1 MKNIKLNPKRNTK
14 SNYALYKSET
24 CGENLNLRRKSL
36 AILDT
41 KIKTSFSHLNTLLD
55 KINNTKELVL
65 NNKFDIRDVK
75 SLKNLDNNALIL
87 SHNFRKEAK
96 NATKLAYGYNL
107 SSFDLDNFIKELR
120 KKKKKIGEKKNLKEN
135 KNNGEKELII
145 DNFENYKN
153 EFNLAHLGKNKH
165 EKIKNNSFLKNQK
178 RMRDLYNLKLE
189 LNLIDQ
195 KKKIG
200 EKRTFDEVKRA
211 PNCLIDRDK
220 RKNPQYQRVKSK
232 YFEMYQ
238 LSKSFEIEDELIE
251 KNILNEEYDTED
263 DKENNKGDIFLTNDT
278 KSKIPHITKKTILKE
293 VNQIKNSNFGRNKL
307 FHKKKKSFSVK
318 NIKSKNFNNSA
329 IVNSS
334 QNNAKNNSKQSIRL
348 KLKSGININK
358 KNEIIT
364 NTNNS
369 INSNNLYSKIY
380 KNNFINNRNR
390 NSRSKQLISNLT
402 SKPTLYS
409 SKSSSRPLS
418 SFSSFNNTTYHFNK
432 TKNMNMNKTMTNLN
446 NNLSASKNKFKTYV
460 SEINKILRYSDY
472 TTEKFKKST
481 HELNKK
487 KLFIKSTNK
496 MFERKK
502 IVNIDKIIKN
512 LNLDKNPHS
521 FINDKKLIYNNSLK
535 VKLMLNLKNR
545 EILNTVILTL
555 FDEQRR
561 VNKFFI
567 DQSLYEKLLKKFERN
582 KVFNLLSNKI
592 INFEKKHDKEQIL
605 DMFDKGEENIEE
617 FMKKK
622 EIKEKF
628 DEDEYKFVLIKNKNM
643 KLMDNEKNKKMN
655 LDGNLYKKHLV
666 AKYKKID

>member
-1 MKNIKLNPKRNTK
+1 MKKIKLNPKRNPK
-14 SNYALYKSET
+14 SNYSLYKSET

-55 KINNTKELVL
+55 KINNTKDLVI

-107 SSFDLDNFIKELR
+107 SAFDLDTFIKELR
-120 KKKKKIGEKKNLKEN
+120 KKKKKIEGKKNLKEN
-135 KNNGEKELII
+135 KKDGEKELII

-153 EFNLAHLGKNKH
+153 EFNLAHFGKNKH

-178 RMRDLYNLKLE
+178 KMRDLYNLKLE

-200 EKRTFDEVKRA
+200 EKRIFDEVKRA

-251 KNILNEEYDTED
+251 KNILNEEYDTEEE
-263 DKENNKGDIFLTNDT
+263 KENNNDIFLTNDT

-293 VNQIKNSNFGRNKL
+293 VNQIKNSNFSNKKL
-307 FHKKKKSFSVK
+307 LHKKKKSFSAK
-318 NIKSKNFNNSA
+318 NIKCRNFNNSA
-329 IVNSS
+329 MVNSS
-334 QNNAKNNSKQSIRL
+334 QNNKNNNSKQSIRL

-358 KNEIIT
+358 KNDIIT
-364 NTNNS
+364 NTNND
-369 INSNNLYSKIY
+369 INSHNNLYSKIY

-432 TKNMNMNKTMTNLN
+432 TKVMNKTMTNLN

-481 HELNKK
+481 NELNKK

-496 MFERKK
+496 IFERKK

-617 FMKKK
+617 FMKNK
-622 EIKEKF
+622 EIKKKF

-655 LDGNLYKKHLV
+655 LNGNLYKKHLV

>member
-1 MKNIKLNPKRNTK
+1 MKNIKLNPKRNPK
-14 SNYALYKSET
+14 SNYSLYKSET

-55 KINNTKELVL
+55 KINNTKDLVI

-96 NATKLAYGYNL
+96 NATKLALGYNL
-107 SSFDLDNFIKELR
+107 SAFDLDTFIKELR
-120 KKKKKIGEKKNLKEN
+120 KKKKKIEGKKNLKEN
-135 KNNGEKELII
+135 KKDGEKELII

-153 EFNLAHLGKNKH
+153 EFNLAHFGKNKH

-263 DKENNKGDIFLTNDT
+263 EKENNNDIFLTNDT

-293 VNQIKNSNFGRNKL
+293 VNQIKNSNFSNKKL
-307 FHKKKKSFSVK
+307 LHKKKKSFSAK
-318 NIKSKNFNNSA
+318 NIKCRNFNNSA
-329 IVNSS
+329 IIVNSS
-334 QNNAKNNSKQSIRL
+334 KNNKNNNSKQSIRL

-358 KNEIIT
+358 KNDIIT
-364 NTNNS
+364 NTNND
-369 INSNNLYSKIY
+369 INSHNNLYSKIY

-432 TKNMNMNKTMTNLN
+432 TKVMNKTMTNLN

-481 HELNKK
+481 NELNKK

-496 MFERKK
+496 IFERKK

-617 FMKKK
+617 FMKNK
-622 EIKEKF
+622 EIKKKF

-655 LDGNLYKKHLV
+655 LNGNLYKKHLV

>member
-1 MKNIKLNPKRNTK
+1 MKNIKLNPKRNPK
-14 SNYALYKSET
+14 SNYSLYKSET

-55 KINNTKELVL
+55 KINNTKDLVI

-96 NATKLAYGYNL
+96 NATKLALGYNL
-107 SSFDLDNFIKELR
+107 SAFDLDTFIKELR
-120 KKKKKIGEKKNLKEN
+120 KKKKKIEGKKNLKEN
-135 KNNGEKELII
+135 KKDGEKELII

-153 EFNLAHLGKNKH
+153 EFNLAHFGKNKH

-251 KNILNEEYDTED
+251 KNILNEEYDTEEE
-263 DKENNKGDIFLTNDT
+263 KENNNDIFLTNDT

-293 VNQIKNSNFGRNKL
+293 VNQIKNSNFSNKKL
-307 FHKKKKSFSVK
+307 LHKKKKSFSAK
-318 NIKSKNFNNSA
+318 NIKCRNFNNSA
-329 IVNSS
+329 MVNSS
-334 QNNAKNNSKQSIRL
+334 QNNKNNNSKQSIRL

-358 KNEIIT
+358 KNDIIT
-364 NTNNS
+364 NTNND
-369 INSNNLYSKIY
+369 INSHNNLYSKIY

-432 TKNMNMNKTMTNLN
+432 TKVMNKTMTNLN

-481 HELNKK
+481 NELNKK

-496 MFERKK
+496 IFERKK

-617 FMKKK
+617 FMKNK
-622 EIKEKF
+622 EIKKKF

-655 LDGNLYKKHLV
+655 LNGNLYKKHLV

>member
-1 MKNIKLNPKRNTK
+1 M
-14 SNYALYKSET
+14 
-24 CGENLNLRRKSL
+24 
-36 AILDT
+36 
-41 KIKTSFSHLNTLLD
+41 NTLLD
-55 KINNTKELVL
+55 KINNTKDLVI

-96 NATKLAYGYNL
+96 NATKLALGYNL
-107 SSFDLDNFIKELR
+107 SAFDLDTFIKELR
-120 KKKKKIGEKKNLKEN
+120 KKKKKIEGKKNLKEN
-135 KNNGEKELII
+135 KKDEEKELII

-153 EFNLAHLGKNKH
+153 EFNLAHFGKNKH

-263 DKENNKGDIFLTNDT
+263 EKENNNDIFLTNDT

-293 VNQIKNSNFGRNKL
+293 VNQIKNSNFSNKKL
-307 FHKKKKSFSVK
+307 FHKKKKSFSAK
-318 NIKSKNFNNSA
+318 NIKCRNFNNYA
-329 IVNSS
+329 IIVNSS
-334 QNNAKNNSKQSIRL
+334 KNNANNNSKQSIRL

-358 KNEIIT
+358 KNDIIT
-364 NTNNS
+364 NTNND
-369 INSNNLYSKIY
+369 INSHNNLYSKIY

-432 TKNMNMNKTMTNLN
+432 TKVMNKTMTNLN

-481 HELNKK
+481 NELNKK

-496 MFERKK
+496 IFERKK

-617 FMKKK
+617 FMKNK
-622 EIKEKF
+622 EIKKKF

-655 LDGNLYKKHLV
+655 LNGNLYKKHLV

>member
-1 MKNIKLNPKRNTK
+1 MKNIKLNPKRNPK
-14 SNYALYKSET
+14 SNYSLYKSET

-55 KINNTKELVL
+55 KINNTKDLVI

-107 SSFDLDNFIKELR
+107 SAFDLDTFIKELR
-120 KKKKKIGEKKNLKEN
+120 KKKKKIEGKKNLKEN
-135 KNNGEKELII
+135 KKDEEKELII

-153 EFNLAHLGKNKH
+153 EFNLAHFGKNKH

-263 DKENNKGDIFLTNDT
+263 EKENNNDIFLTNDT

-307 FHKKKKSFSVK
+307 IHKKKKSFSAK
-318 NIKSKNFNNSA
+318 NIKCRNFNNSA
-329 IVNSS
+329 MVNSS
-334 QNNAKNNSKQSIRL
+334 QNNKNNNSKQSIRL

-358 KNEIIT
+358 KNDIIT
-364 NTNNS
+364 NTNND
-369 INSNNLYSKIY
+369 INSHNNLYSKIY

-432 TKNMNMNKTMTNLN
+432 TKVMNKTMTNLN

-481 HELNKK
+481 NELNKK

-496 MFERKK
+496 IFERKK

-617 FMKKK
+617 FMKNK
-622 EIKEKF
+622 EIKKKF

-655 LDGNLYKKHLV
+655 LNGNLYKKHLV

>member
-1 MKNIKLNPKRNTK
+1 MKNIKLNPKRNPK
-14 SNYALYKSET
+14 SNYSLYKSET

-55 KINNTKELVL
+55 KINNTKDLVI

-96 NATKLAYGYNL
+96 NATKLALGYNL
-107 SSFDLDNFIKELR
+107 SAFDLDTFIKELR
-120 KKKKKIGEKKNLKEN
+120 KKKKKIEGKKNLKEN
-135 KNNGEKELII
+135 KKDGEKELII

-153 EFNLAHLGKNKH
+153 EFNLAHFGKNKH

-263 DKENNKGDIFLTNDT
+263 EKENNNDIFLTNDT

-307 FHKKKKSFSVK
+307 IHKKKKSFSAK
-318 NIKSKNFNNSA
+318 NIKCRNFNNSA
-329 IVNSS
+329 MVNSS
-334 QNNAKNNSKQSIRL
+334 QNNKNNNSKQSIRL

-358 KNEIIT
+358 KNDIIT
-364 NTNNS
+364 NTNND
-369 INSNNLYSKIY
+369 INSHNNLYSKIY

-432 TKNMNMNKTMTNLN
+432 TKVMNKTMTNLN

-481 HELNKK
+481 NELNKK

-496 MFERKK
+496 IFERKK

-617 FMKKK
+617 FMKNK
-622 EIKEKF
+622 EIKKKF

-655 LDGNLYKKHLV
+655 LNGNLYKKHLV

>member
-1 MKNIKLNPKRNTK
+1 MKNIKLNPKRKPK
-14 SNYALYKSET
+14 SNYSLYKSET

-55 KINNTKELVL
+55 KINNTKDLVI

-96 NATKLAYGYNL
+96 NATKLALGYNL
-107 SSFDLDNFIKELR
+107 SAFDLDTFIKELR
-120 KKKKKIGEKKNLKEN
+120 KKKKKIEGKKNLKEN
-135 KNNGEKELII
+135 KKDGEKELII

-153 EFNLAHLGKNKH
+153 EFNLAHFGKNKH

-263 DKENNKGDIFLTNDT
+263 EKENNNDIFLTNDT

-293 VNQIKNSNFGRNKL
+293 VNQIKNSNFSNKKL
-307 FHKKKKSFSVK
+307 LHKKKKSFSAK
-318 NIKSKNFNNSA
+318 NIKCRNFNNSA
-329 IVNSS
+329 MVNSS
-334 QNNAKNNSKQSIRL
+334 QNNKNNNSKQSIRL

-358 KNEIIT
+358 KNDIIT
-364 NTNNS
+364 NTNND
-369 INSNNLYSKIY
+369 INSHNNLYSKIY

-432 TKNMNMNKTMTNLN
+432 TKVMNKTMTNLN

-481 HELNKK
+481 NELNKK

-496 MFERKK
+496 IFERKK

-617 FMKKK
+617 FMKNK
-622 EIKEKF
+622 EIKKKF

-655 LDGNLYKKHLV
+655 LNGNLYKKHLV

>member
-1 MKNIKLNPKRNTK
+1 MKNIKLNPKRKPK
-14 SNYALYKSET
+14 SNYSLYKSET

-55 KINNTKELVL
+55 KINNTKDLVI

-96 NATKLAYGYNL
+96 NATKLALGYNL
-107 SSFDLDNFIKELR
+107 SAFDLDTFIKELR
-120 KKKKKIGEKKNLKEN
+120 KKKKKIEGKKNLKEN
-135 KNNGEKELII
+135 KKDGEKGLII

-153 EFNLAHLGKNKH
+153 EFNLAHFGKNKH

-178 RMRDLYNLKLE
+178 KMRDLYNLKLE

-251 KNILNEEYDTED
+251 KNILNEEYDTEEE
-263 DKENNKGDIFLTNDT
+263 KENNNDIFLTNDT

-307 FHKKKKSFSVK
+307 IHKKKKSFSAK
-318 NIKSKNFNNSA
+318 NIKCRNFNNSA
-329 IVNSS
+329 MVNSS
-334 QNNAKNNSKQSIRL
+334 QNNKNNNSKQSIRL

-358 KNEIIT
+358 KNDIIT
-364 NTNNS
+364 NTNND
-369 INSNNLYSKIY
+369 INSHNNLYSKIY

-390 NSRSKQLISNLT
+390 NSHSKQLISNLT

-432 TKNMNMNKTMTNLN
+432 TKVMNKTMTNLN

-481 HELNKK
+481 NELNKK

-496 MFERKK
+496 IFERKK

-617 FMKKK
+617 FMKNK
-622 EIKEKF
+622 EIKKKF

-655 LDGNLYKKHLV
+655 LNGNLYKKHLV

>member
-1 MKNIKLNPKRNTK
+1 MKNIKLNPKRNPK
-14 SNYALYKSET
+14 SNYSLYKSET

-55 KINNTKELVL
+55 KINNTKDLVI

-96 NATKLAYGYNL
+96 NATKLALGYNL
-107 SSFDLDNFIKELR
+107 SAFDLDTFIKELR
-120 KKKKKIGEKKNLKEN
+120 KKKKKIEGKKNLKEN
-135 KNNGEKELII
+135 KKDGEKELII

-153 EFNLAHLGKNKH
+153 EFNLAHFGKNKH

-263 DKENNKGDIFLTNDT
+263 EKENNNDIFLTNDT

-293 VNQIKNSNFGRNKL
+293 VNQIKNSNFSNKKL
-307 FHKKKKSFSVK
+307 LHKKKKSFSAK
-318 NIKSKNFNNSA
+318 NIKCRNFNNSA
-329 IVNSS
+329 MVNSS
-334 QNNAKNNSKQSIRL
+334 QNNKNNNSKQSIRL

-358 KNEIIT
+358 KNDIIT
-364 NTNNS
+364 NTNND
-369 INSNNLYSKIY
+369 INSHNNLYSKIY

-432 TKNMNMNKTMTNLN
+432 TKVMNKTMTNLN
-446 NNLSASKNKFKTYV
+446 NNLSSSKNKFKTYV

-481 HELNKK
+481 NELNKK

-496 MFERKK
+496 IFERKK

-617 FMKKK
+617 FMKNK
-622 EIKEKF
+622 EIKKKF

-655 LDGNLYKKHLV
+655 LNGNLYKKHLV

>member
-1 MKNIKLNPKRNTK
+1 MKNIKLNPKRKPK
-14 SNYALYKSET
+14 SNYSLYKSET

-55 KINNTKELVL
+55 KINNTKDLVI

-96 NATKLAYGYNL
+96 NATKLALGYNL
-107 SSFDLDNFIKELR
+107 SAFDLDTFIKELR
-120 KKKKKIGEKKNLKEN
+120 KKKKKIEGKKNLKEN
-135 KNNGEKELII
+135 KKDGEKELII

-153 EFNLAHLGKNKH
+153 EFNLAHFGKNKH

-263 DKENNKGDIFLTNDT
+263 EKENNNDIFLTNDT

-307 FHKKKKSFSVK
+307 IHKKKKSFSAK
-318 NIKSKNFNNSA
+318 NIKCRNFNNSA
-329 IVNSS
+329 MVNSS
-334 QNNAKNNSKQSIRL
+334 QNNKNNNSKQSIRL

-358 KNEIIT
+358 KNDIIT
-364 NTNNS
+364 NTNND
-369 INSNNLYSKIY
+369 INSHNNLYSKIY

-432 TKNMNMNKTMTNLN
+432 TKVMNKTMTNLN
-446 NNLSASKNKFKTYV
+446 NNLSTSKNKFKTYV

-481 HELNKK
+481 NELNKK

-496 MFERKK
+496 IFERKK

-617 FMKKK
+617 FMKNK
-622 EIKEKF
+622 EIKKKF
-628 DEDEYKFVLIKNKNM
+628 DEDGYKFVLIKNKNM

-655 LDGNLYKKHLV
+655 LNGNLYKKHLV

>member
-1 MKNIKLNPKRNTK
+1 MKNIKLNPKRKPK
-14 SNYALYKSET
+14 SNYSLYKSET

-55 KINNTKELVL
+55 KINNTKDLVI

-107 SSFDLDNFIKELR
+107 SAFDLDTFIKELR
-120 KKKKKIGEKKNLKEN
+120 KKKKKIEGKKNLKEN
-135 KNNGEKELII
+135 KKVGEKELII

-153 EFNLAHLGKNKH
+153 EFNLAHFGKNKH

-263 DKENNKGDIFLTNDT
+263 EKENNNDIFLTNDT

-293 VNQIKNSNFGRNKL
+293 VNQIKNSNFSNKKL
-307 FHKKKKSFSVK
+307 LHKKKKSFSAK
-318 NIKSKNFNNSA
+318 NIKCRNFNNSA
-329 IVNSS
+329 MVNSS
-334 QNNAKNNSKQSIRL
+334 QNNKNNNSKQSIRL

-358 KNEIIT
+358 KNDIIT
-364 NTNNS
+364 NTNND
-369 INSNNLYSKIY
+369 INSHNNLYSKIY

-432 TKNMNMNKTMTNLN
+432 TKVMNKTMTNLN

-481 HELNKK
+481 NELNKK

-496 MFERKK
+496 IFERKK

-617 FMKKK
+617 FMKNK
-622 EIKEKF
+622 EIKKKF

-655 LDGNLYKKHLV
+655 LNGNLYKKHLV

>member
-14 SNYALYKSET
+14 SNYSLYKSET

-55 KINNTKELVL
+55 KINNTKDLVI
-65 NNKFDIRDVK
+65 NNKFNIRDVK

-107 SSFDLDNFIKELR
+107 SAFDLDTFIKELR
-120 KKKKKIGEKKNLKEN
+120 KKKKKIEGKKNLKEN
-135 KNNGEKELII
+135 KKDGEKELII

-153 EFNLAHLGKNKH
+153 EFNLAHFGKNKH

-263 DKENNKGDIFLTNDT
+263 EKENNNDIFLTNDT

-293 VNQIKNSNFGRNKL
+293 VNQIKNSNFSNKKL
-307 FHKKKKSFSVK
+307 FHKKKKSFSAK
-318 NIKSKNFNNSA
+318 NIKCRNFNNSA
-329 IVNSS
+329 IIVNSS
-334 QNNAKNNSKQSIRL
+334 KNNANNNSKQSIRL

-358 KNEIIT
+358 KNDIIT
-364 NTNNS
+364 NTNND
-369 INSNNLYSKIY
+369 INSHNNLYSKIY

-390 NSRSKQLISNLT
+390 NIRSKQLISNLT

-432 TKNMNMNKTMTNLN
+432 TKVMNKTMTNLN

-481 HELNKK
+481 NELNKK

-496 MFERKK
+496 IFERKK

-617 FMKKK
+617 FMKNK
-622 EIKEKF
+622 EIKKKF

-655 LDGNLYKKHLV
+655 LNGNLYKKHLV

>member
-1 MKNIKLNPKRNTK
+1 MKNIKLNPKRNPK
-14 SNYALYKSET
+14 SNYSLYKSET

-55 KINNTKELVL
+55 KINNTKDLVI
-65 NNKFDIRDVK
+65 NNKFDVRDVK

-96 NATKLAYGYNL
+96 NATKLALGYNL
-107 SSFDLDNFIKELR
+107 SAFDLDTFIKELR
-120 KKKKKIGEKKNLKEN
+120 KKKKKIEGKKNLKEN
-135 KNNGEKELII
+135 KKDGEKELII

-153 EFNLAHLGKNKH
+153 EFNLAHFGKNKH

-263 DKENNKGDIFLTNDT
+263 EKENNNDIFLTNDT

-293 VNQIKNSNFGRNKL
+293 VNQIKNSNFSNKKL
-307 FHKKKKSFSVK
+307 LHKKKKSFSAK
-318 NIKSKNFNNSA
+318 NIKCRNFNNSA
-329 IVNSS
+329 MVNSS
-334 QNNAKNNSKQSIRL
+334 QNNKNNNSKQSIRL

-358 KNEIIT
+358 KNDIIT
-364 NTNNS
+364 NTNND
-369 INSNNLYSKIY
+369 INSHNNLYSKIY

-432 TKNMNMNKTMTNLN
+432 TKVMNKTMTNLN

-481 HELNKK
+481 NELNKK

-496 MFERKK
+496 IFERKK

-617 FMKKK
+617 FMKNK
-622 EIKEKF
+622 EIKKKF

-655 LDGNLYKKHLV
+655 LNGNLYKKHLV

>member
-1 MKNIKLNPKRNTK
+1 MKNIKLNPKRNPK
-14 SNYALYKSET
+14 SNYSLYKSET

-55 KINNTKELVL
+55 KINNTKDLVI

-96 NATKLAYGYNL
+96 NATKLALGYNL
-107 SSFDLDNFIKELR
+107 SAFDLDTFIKELR
-120 KKKKKIGEKKNLKEN
+120 KKKKKIEGKKNLKEN
-135 KNNGEKELII
+135 KKDGEKELII

-153 EFNLAHLGKNKH
+153 EFNLAHFGKNKH

-251 KNILNEEYDTED
+251 KNILNEEYDTEEEKD
-263 DKENNKGDIFLTNDT
+263 NNNDIFLNNDT

-293 VNQIKNSNFGRNKL
+293 VNQIKNSNFSNKKL
-307 FHKKKKSFSVK
+307 FHKKKKSFSAK
-318 NIKSKNFNNSA
+318 NIKCRNFNNSA
-329 IVNSS
+329 IIVNSS
-334 QNNAKNNSKQSIRL
+334 KNNKNNNSKQSIRL

-358 KNEIIT
+358 KNDIIT
-364 NTNNS
+364 NTNND
-369 INSNNLYSKIY
+369 INSHNNLYSKIY

-432 TKNMNMNKTMTNLN
+432 TKVMNKTMTNLN

-481 HELNKK
+481 NELNKK

-496 MFERKK
+496 IFERKK

-617 FMKKK
+617 FMKN
-622 EIKEKF
+622 I
-628 DEDEYKFVLIKNKNM
+628 
-643 KLMDNEKNKKMN
+643 
-655 LDGNLYKKHLV
+655 
-666 AKYKKID
+666 

>member
-1 MKNIKLNPKRNTK
+1 MKNIKLSPKRNPK
-14 SNYALYKSET
+14 SNYSLYKSET

-55 KINNTKELVL
+55 KINNTKDLVI

-96 NATKLAYGYNL
+96 NATKLALGYNL
-107 SSFDLDNFIKELR
+107 SAFDLDTFIKELR

-135 KNNGEKELII
+135 KKDGEKELII

-153 EFNLAHLGKNKH
+153 EFNLAHFGKNKH

-251 KNILNEEYDTED
+251 KNILNEKYDTED
-263 DKENNKGDIFLTNDT
+263 EKENNNDIFLTNDT

-293 VNQIKNSNFGRNKL
+293 VNQIKNSNFGNKKL
-307 FHKKKKSFSVK
+307 FHKKKKSFSAK
-318 NIKSKNFNNSA
+318 NIKCRNFNNSA
-329 IVNSS
+329 IIVNSS
-334 QNNAKNNSKQSIRL
+334 KNNANNNSKQSIRL

-358 KNEIIT
+358 KNDIIT
-364 NTNNS
+364 NTNND
-369 INSNNLYSKIY
+369 INSHNNLYSKIY

-432 TKNMNMNKTMTNLN
+432 TKVMNKTMTNLN

-481 HELNKK
+481 NELNKK

-496 MFERKK
+496 IFERKK

-617 FMKKK
+617 FMKNK
-622 EIKEKF
+622 EIKKKF

-655 LDGNLYKKHLV
+655 LNGNLYKKHLV

>member
-1 MKNIKLNPKRNTK
+1 MKNIKLNPKRNPK
-14 SNYALYKSET
+14 SNYSLYKSET

-55 KINNTKELVL
+55 KINNTKDLVI

-107 SSFDLDNFIKELR
+107 SAFDLDTFIKELR
-120 KKKKKIGEKKNLKEN
+120 KKKKKIEGKKNLKEN
-135 KNNGEKELII
+135 KKDGEKELII

-153 EFNLAHLGKNKH
+153 EFNLAHFGKNKH

-263 DKENNKGDIFLTNDT
+263 EKENNNDIFLTNDT

-293 VNQIKNSNFGRNKL
+293 VNQIKNSNFSNKKL
-307 FHKKKKSFSVK
+307 LHKKKKSFSAK
-318 NIKSKNFNNSA
+318 NIKCRNFNNSA
-329 IVNSS
+329 MVNSS
-334 QNNAKNNSKQSIRL
+334 QNNKNNNSKQSIRL

-358 KNEIIT
+358 KNDIIT
-364 NTNNS
+364 NTNND
-369 INSNNLYSKIY
+369 INSHNNLYSKIY

-432 TKNMNMNKTMTNLN
+432 TKVMNKTMTNLN

-481 HELNKK
+481 NELNKK

-496 MFERKK
+496 IFERKK

-617 FMKKK
+617 FMKNK
-622 EIKEKF
+622 EIKKKF

-655 LDGNLYKKHLV
+655 LNGNLYKKHLV

>member
-1 MKNIKLNPKRNTK
+1 MKNIKLNPKRKPK
-14 SNYALYKSET
+14 SNYSLYKSET

-55 KINNTKELVL
+55 KINNTKDLVI

-96 NATKLAYGYNL
+96 NATKLALGYNL
-107 SSFDLDNFIKELR
+107 SAFDLDTFIKELR
-120 KKKKKIGEKKNLKEN
+120 KKKKKIEGKKNLKEN
-135 KNNGEKELII
+135 KKDGEKELII

-153 EFNLAHLGKNKH
+153 EFNLAHFGKNKH

-251 KNILNEEYDTED
+251 KNILNEEYDTEEE
-263 DKENNKGDIFLTNDT
+263 KENNNDIFLTNDT

-307 FHKKKKSFSVK
+307 IHKKKKYFSAK
-318 NIKSKNFNNSA
+318 NIKCRNFNNSA
-329 IVNSS
+329 MVNSS
-334 QNNAKNNSKQSIRL
+334 QNNKNNNSKQSIRL

-358 KNEIIT
+358 KNDIIT
-364 NTNNS
+364 NTNND
-369 INSNNLYSKIY
+369 INSHNNLYSKIY

-390 NSRSKQLISNLT
+390 NQVD
-402 SKPTLYS
+402 LY
-409 SKSSSRPLS
+409 
-418 SFSSFNNTTYHFNK
+418 H
-432 TKNMNMNKTMTNLN
+432 
-446 NNLSASKNKFKTYV
+446 
-460 SEINKILRYSDY
+460 
-472 TTEKFKKST
+472 
-481 HELNKK
+481 
-487 KLFIKSTNK
+487 LF
-496 MFERKK
+496 R
-502 IVNIDKIIKN
+502 
-512 LNLDKNPHS
+512 
-521 FINDKKLIYNNSLK
+521 
-535 VKLMLNLKNR
+535 
-545 EILNTVILTL
+545 
-555 FDEQRR
+555 
-561 VNKFFI
+561 
-567 DQSLYEKLLKKFERN
+567 
-582 KVFNLLSNKI
+582 
-592 INFEKKHDKEQIL
+592 
-605 DMFDKGEENIEE
+605 
-617 FMKKK
+617 
-622 EIKEKF
+622 
-628 DEDEYKFVLIKNKNM
+628 VLIIPHIISI
-643 KLMDNEKNKKMN
+643 KLK
-655 LDGNLYKKHLV
+655 L
-666 AKYKKID
+666 

>member
-1 MKNIKLNPKRNTK
+1 MKNIKLSPKRNPK
-14 SNYALYKSET
+14 SNYSLYKSET

-55 KINNTKELVL
+55 KINNTKDLVI

-107 SSFDLDNFIKELR
+107 SAFDLDTFIKELR

-135 KNNGEKELII
+135 KKDEEKELII

-153 EFNLAHLGKNKH
+153 EFNLAHFGKNKH

-263 DKENNKGDIFLTNDT
+263 EKENNNDIFLTNDT

-307 FHKKKKSFSVK
+307 FHKKKKSFSAK
-318 NIKSKNFNNSA
+318 NIKCRNFNNSA
-329 IVNSS
+329 IIVNSS
-334 QNNAKNNSKQSIRL
+334 KNNANNNSKQSIRL

-358 KNEIIT
+358 KNDIIT
-364 NTNNS
+364 NTNND
-369 INSNNLYSKIY
+369 INSHNNLYSKIY

-390 NSRSKQLISNLT
+390 NIRSKQLISNLT

-432 TKNMNMNKTMTNLN
+432 TKVMNKTMTNLN

-481 HELNKK
+481 NELNKK

-496 MFERKK
+496 IFERKK

-617 FMKKK
+617 FMKNK
-622 EIKEKF
+622 EIKKKF

-655 LDGNLYKKHLV
+655 LNGNLYKKHLV

>member
-1 MKNIKLNPKRNTK
+1 MKNIKLNSKRNPK
-14 SNYALYKSET
+14 SNYSLYKSET

-55 KINNTKELVL
+55 KINNTKDLVI

-107 SSFDLDNFIKELR
+107 SAFDLDTFIKELR

-135 KNNGEKELII
+135 KKDEEKELII

-153 EFNLAHLGKNKH
+153 EFNLAHFGKNKH

-263 DKENNKGDIFLTNDT
+263 EKENNNDIFLTNDT

-293 VNQIKNSNFGRNKL
+293 VNQIKNSNFSNKKL
-307 FHKKKKSFSVK
+307 FHKKKKSFSAK
-318 NIKSKNFNNSA
+318 NIKCRNFNNSA
-329 IVNSS
+329 IIVNSS
-334 QNNAKNNSKQSIRL
+334 KNNANNNSKQSIRL

-358 KNEIIT
+358 KNDIIT
-364 NTNNS
+364 NTNND
-369 INSNNLYSKIY
+369 INSHNNLYSKIY

-432 TKNMNMNKTMTNLN
+432 TKVMNKTMTNLN

-481 HELNKK
+481 NELNKK

-496 MFERKK
+496 IFERKK

-617 FMKKK
+617 FMKNK
-622 EIKEKF
+622 EIKKKF

-655 LDGNLYKKHLV
+655 LNGNLYKKHLV

>member
-1 MKNIKLNPKRNTK
+1 MKNIKLNYKRNNK
-14 SNYALYKSET
+14 LNYALYKSET

-36 AILDT
+36 AVLDT
-41 KIKTSFSHLNTLLD
+41 KIKASFSHMNTLLD
-55 KINNTKELVL
+55 KINNTKDLVI

-75 SLKNLDNNALIL
+75 SLKNLDNNALVL
-87 SHNFRKEAK
+87 SKNFRKEAK

-107 SSFDLDNFIKELR
+107 SSYDLDTFIKDLR
-120 KKKKKIGEKKNLKEN
+120 KKKKKIGDKKIKKEN
-135 KNNGEKELII
+135 KKELII
-145 DNFENYKN
+145 DNFESYKN
-153 EFNLAHLGKNKH
+153 EFNLAHLGKNKQ

-178 RMRDLYNLKLE
+178 RLRDLYNLKLE
-189 LNLIDQ
+189 LNLIEQ

-220 RKNPQYQRVKSK
+220 RKNPQYQRIKSK

-251 KNILNEEYDTED
+251 KNILNEEYKTDDEKED
-263 DKENNKGDIFLTNDT
+263 NKDDIFLTNDN
-278 KSKIPHITKKTILKE
+278 KNKIPHIIKKTVLKE
-293 VNQIKNSNFGRNKL
+293 VNQIKNSNANSNNKL
-307 FHKKKKSFSVK
+307 FRKKKKSFSAK
-318 NIKSKNFNNSA
+318 NIKCRNLNNSE
-329 IVNSS
+329 IINSS
-334 QNNAKNNSKQSIRL
+334 PNNVNNSKQSIRF
-348 KLKSGININK
+348 KLKSGINIK
-358 KNEIIT
+358 KKSGINT
-364 NTNNS
+364 NTNNNT
-369 INSNNLYSKIY
+369 NSNNLYNKIY

-390 NSRSKQLISNLT
+390 NSRSKQMMSNLT

-409 SKSSSRPLS
+409 TKSSSRPLS
-418 SFSSFNNTTYHFNK
+418 SFSSFNNTTYHFNNK
-432 TKNMNMNKTMTNLN
+432 KNLNKSMTNLN
-446 NNLSASKNKFKTYV
+446 NNLSSSKNKFKTYV

-496 MFERKK
+496 IFERKK

-592 INFEKKHDKEQIL
+592 INFEKKYDKEQIL
-605 DMFDKGEENIEE
+605 DMFDKGEENVEE

-628 DEDEYKFVLIKNKNM
+628 DEDEYKFILIKNKNM
-643 KLMDNEKNKKMN
+643 KMMDKEKNKKMN
-655 LDGNLYKKHLV
+655 LNCSITFRNL
-666 AKYKKID
+666 KIN

>member
-1 MKNIKLNPKRNTK
+1 MKNIKLNHKRNNK
-14 SNYALYKSET
+14 LNYALYKSET

-36 AILDT
+36 AVLDT
-41 KIKTSFSHLNTLLD
+41 KIKASFSHMNTLLD
-55 KINNTKELVL
+55 KINNTKDLVI

-75 SLKNLDNNALIL
+75 SLKNLDNNALVL
-87 SHNFRKEAK
+87 SQNFRKEAK

-107 SSFDLDNFIKELR
+107 SSFDLDTFIKDLR
-120 KKKKKIGEKKNLKEN
+120 RKKKKIGDKKIKKEN
-135 KNNGEKELII
+135 KKDEVKELII
-145 DNFENYKN
+145 DNFESYKN
-153 EFNLAHLGKNKH
+153 EFNLAHLGKNIQ

-189 LNLIDQ
+189 LNLIEQ

-220 RKNPQYQRVKSK
+220 RKNPQYQRIKSK

-251 KNILNEEYDTED
+251 KNILNEEYKTDDEKED
-263 DKENNKGDIFLTNDT
+263 NKDDIFLTNDN
-278 KSKIPHITKKTILKE
+278 KNKIPHIIKKTVLKE
-293 VNQIKNSNFGRNKL
+293 VNQIKNSNSNNNKL
-307 FHKKKKSFSVK
+307 FRKKKKSFSAK
-318 NIKSKNFNNSA
+318 NIKCRNFNNSE

-334 QNNAKNNSKQSIRL
+334 PNNVNNSKQSIRL

-358 KNEIIT
+358 NNGINT
-364 NTNNS
+364 NTNNKT
-369 INSNNLYSKIY
+369 NSNNLYNKIY

-390 NSRSKQLISNLT
+390 NSRSKQIMSNLT

-409 SKSSSRPLS
+409 TKSSSRPLS
-418 SFSSFNNTTYHFNK
+418 SFSSFNNTTYHFNNK
-432 TKNMNMNKTMTNLN
+432 KNLNKSMTNLN
-446 NNLSASKNKFKTYV
+446 NNLSTSKNKFKTYV

-496 MFERKK
+496 IFERKK

-592 INFEKKHDKEQIL
+592 INFEKKYDKEQIL

-617 FMKKK
+617 FMRKK

-628 DEDEYKFVLIKNKNM
+628 DEDEYKFILIKNKNM
-643 KLMDNEKNKKMN
+643 KMMDKEKNKKMN
-655 LDGNLYKKHLV
+655 LNGNLYKKHLF

>member
-1 MKNIKLNPKRNTK
+1 
-14 SNYALYKSET
+14 
-24 CGENLNLRRKSL
+24 
-36 AILDT
+36 
-41 KIKTSFSHLNTLLD
+41 
-55 KINNTKELVL
+55 
-65 NNKFDIRDVK
+65 
-75 SLKNLDNNALIL
+75 
-87 SHNFRKEAK
+87 
-96 NATKLAYGYNL
+96 
-107 SSFDLDNFIKELR
+107 
-120 KKKKKIGEKKNLKEN
+120 
-135 KNNGEKELII
+135 
-145 DNFENYKN
+145 
-153 EFNLAHLGKNKH
+153 
-165 EKIKNNSFLKNQK
+165 
-178 RMRDLYNLKLE
+178 MRDLYNLKLE

-263 DKENNKGDIFLTNDT
+263 EKENNNDIFLTNDT

-293 VNQIKNSNFGRNKL
+293 VNQIKNSNFGNKKL
-307 FHKKKKSFSVK
+307 FHKKKKSFSAK
-318 NIKSKNFNNSA
+318 NIKCRNFNNSA
-329 IVNSS
+329 MVNSS
-334 QNNAKNNSKQSIRL
+334 QNNKNNNSKQSIRL

-358 KNEIIT
+358 KNDIIT
-364 NTNNS
+364 NTNND
-369 INSNNLYSKIY
+369 INSHNNLYSKIY
-380 KNNFINNRNR
+380 KNNFINNKNR

-432 TKNMNMNKTMTNLN
+432 TKVMNKTMTNLN

-481 HELNKK
+481 NELNKK

-496 MFERKK
+496 IFERKK

-617 FMKKK
+617 FMKNK
-622 EIKEKF
+622 EIKKKF

-655 LDGNLYKKHLV
+655 LNGNLYKKHLV

>member
-1 MKNIKLNPKRNTK
+1 MKSIKLNPKRNTK
-14 SNYALYKSET
+14 SNYSLYKSET

-55 KINNTKELVL
+55 KINNTKDLVI

-96 NATKLAYGYNL
+96 NATKLALGYNL
-107 SSFDLDNFIKELR
+107 SAFDLDTFIKELR
-120 KKKKKIGEKKNLKEN
+120 KKKKKIEGKKNLKEN
-135 KNNGEKELII
+135 KKDEEKELII

-153 EFNLAHLGKNKH
+153 EFNLAHFGKNKH

-263 DKENNKGDIFLTNDT
+263 EKENNNDIFLTNDT

-293 VNQIKNSNFGRNKL
+293 VNQIKNSNFSNKKL
-307 FHKKKKSFSVK
+307 LHKKKKSFSAK
-318 NIKSKNFNNSA
+318 NIKCRNFNNSA
-329 IVNSS
+329 MVNSS
-334 QNNAKNNSKQSIRL
+334 QNNKNNNSKQSIRL

-358 KNEIIT
+358 KNDIIT
-364 NTNNS
+364 NTNND
-369 INSNNLYSKIY
+369 INSHNNLYNKIY

-432 TKNMNMNKTMTNLN
+432 TKVMNKTMTNLN

-481 HELNKK
+481 NE
-487 KLFIKSTNK
+487 F
-496 MFERKK
+496 
-502 IVNIDKIIKN
+502 DKIIKN

-617 FMKKK
+617 FMKNK
-622 EIKEKF
+622 EIKKKF

-655 LDGNLYKKHLV
+655 LNGNLYKKHLV

>member
-1 MKNIKLNPKRNTK
+1 MKNIKLNSKRNPK
-14 SNYALYKSET
+14 SNYSLYKSET

-55 KINNTKELVL
+55 KINNTKDLVI

-96 NATKLAYGYNL
+96 NATKLALGYNL
-107 SSFDLDNFIKELR
+107 SAFDLDTFIKELR
-120 KKKKKIGEKKNLKEN
+120 KKKKKIEGKKNLKEN
-135 KNNGEKELII
+135 KKDEEKELII

-153 EFNLAHLGKNKH
+153 EFNLAHFGKNKH

-251 KNILNEEYDTED
+251 KNILNEEYDTEEE
-263 DKENNKGDIFLTNDT
+263 KENNNDIFLTNDT

-293 VNQIKNSNFGRNKL
+293 VNQIKNSNFSNKKL
-307 FHKKKKSFSVK
+307 FHKKKKSFSAK
-318 NIKSKNFNNSA
+318 NIKCRNFNNSA
-329 IVNSS
+329 IIVNSS
-334 QNNAKNNSKQSIRL
+334 KNNANNNSKQSIRL

-358 KNEIIT
+358 KNDIIT
-364 NTNNS
+364 NTNND
-369 INSNNLYSKIY
+369 INSHNNLYSKIY

-390 NSRSKQLISNLT
+390 NIRSKQLISNLT

-432 TKNMNMNKTMTNLN
+432 TKVMNKTMTNLN

-481 HELNKK
+481 NELNKK

-496 MFERKK
+496 IFERKK

-617 FMKKK
+617 FMKNK
-622 EIKEKF
+622 EIKKKF

-655 LDGNLYKKHLV
+655 LNGNLYKKHLV

>member
-1 MKNIKLNPKRNTK
+1 MKNIKLNLKRNPK
-14 SNYALYKSET
+14 SNYSLYKSET

-55 KINNTKELVL
+55 KINNTKDLVI

-107 SSFDLDNFIKELR
+107 SAFDLDTFIKELR
-120 KKKKKIGEKKNLKEN
+120 KKKKKIEGKKNLKEN
-135 KNNGEKELII
+135 KKDGEKELII

-153 EFNLAHLGKNKH
+153 EFNLAHFGKNKH

-263 DKENNKGDIFLTNDT
+263 EKENNNDIFLTNCT

-293 VNQIKNSNFGRNKL
+293 VNQIKNSNFSNKKF
-307 FHKKKKSFSVK
+307 FHKKKKSFTAK
-318 NIKSKNFNNSA
+318 NIKCRNFNNSA
-329 IVNSS
+329 IIVNSS
-334 QNNAKNNSKQSIRL
+334 KNNANNNSKQSIRL

-358 KNEIIT
+358 KNDIIT
-364 NTNNS
+364 NTNND
-369 INSNNLYSKIY
+369 INSHNNLYSKIY

-432 TKNMNMNKTMTNLN
+432 TKVMNKTMTNLN

-481 HELNKK
+481 NELNKK

-496 MFERKK
+496 IFERKK

-617 FMKKK
+617 FMKNK
-622 EIKEKF
+622 EIKKKF

-655 LDGNLYKKHLV
+655 LNGNLYKKHLV
-666 AKYKKID
+666 AKYKKIH

>member
-1 MKNIKLNPKRNTK
+1 MKNIKLNLKRNPK
-14 SNYALYKSET
+14 SNYSLYKSET

-55 KINNTKELVL
+55 KINNTKDLVI

-107 SSFDLDNFIKELR
+107 SAFDLDTFIKELR
-120 KKKKKIGEKKNLKEN
+120 KKKKKIEGKKNLKEN
-135 KNNGEKELII
+135 KKDGEKELII

-153 EFNLAHLGKNKH
+153 EFNLAHFGKNKH

-263 DKENNKGDIFLTNDT
+263 EKENNNDIFLTNCT

-293 VNQIKNSNFGRNKL
+293 VNQIKNSNFSNKKL
-307 FHKKKKSFSVK
+307 FHKKKKSFTAK
-318 NIKSKNFNNSA
+318 NIKCRNFNNSA
-329 IVNSS
+329 IIVNSS
-334 QNNAKNNSKQSIRL
+334 KNNANNNSKQSIRL

-358 KNEIIT
+358 KNDIIT
-364 NTNNS
+364 NTNND
-369 INSNNLYSKIY
+369 INSHNNLYSKIY

-432 TKNMNMNKTMTNLN
+432 TKVMNKTMTNLN

-481 HELNKK
+481 NELNKK

-496 MFERKK
+496 IFERKK

-617 FMKKK
+617 FMKNK
-622 EIKEKF
+622 EIKKKF

-655 LDGNLYKKHLV
+655 LNGNLYKKHLV
-666 AKYKKID
+666 AKYKKIH

>member
-1 MKNIKLNPKRNTK
+1 MKNIKLNPKRKPK
-14 SNYALYKSET
+14 SNYSLYKSET

-55 KINNTKELVL
+55 KINNTKDLVI

-107 SSFDLDNFIKELR
+107 SAFDLDTFIKELR
-120 KKKKKIGEKKNLKEN
+120 KKKKKIEGKKNLKEN
-135 KNNGEKELII
+135 KKDGEKELII

-153 EFNLAHLGKNKH
+153 EFNLAHFGKNKH

-178 RMRDLYNLKLE
+178 KMRDLYNLKLE

-263 DKENNKGDIFLTNDT
+263 EKENNNDIFLTNDT

-293 VNQIKNSNFGRNKL
+293 VNQIKNSNFSNKKL
-307 FHKKKKSFSVK
+307 LHKKKKSFSAK
-318 NIKSKNFNNSA
+318 NIKCRNFNNSA
-329 IVNSS
+329 MVNSS
-334 QNNAKNNSKQSIRL
+334 QNNKNNNSKQSIRL

-358 KNEIIT
+358 KNDIIT
-364 NTNNS
+364 NTNND
-369 INSNNLYSKIY
+369 INSHNNLYSKIY

-432 TKNMNMNKTMTNLN
+432 TKVMNKTMTNLN

-481 HELNKK
+481 NELNKK

-496 MFERKK
+496 IFERKK

-617 FMKKK
+617 FMKNKDIKK
-622 EIKEKF
+622 KF

-655 LDGNLYKKHLV
+655 LNGNLYKKHLV

>member
-1 MKNIKLNPKRNTK
+1 MKNIKLNSKRNPK
-14 SNYALYKSET
+14 SNYSLYKSET

-55 KINNTKELVL
+55 KINNTKDLVI

-96 NATKLAYGYNL
+96 NATKLALGYNL
-107 SSFDLDNFIKELR
+107 SAFDLDTFIKELR
-120 KKKKKIGEKKNLKEN
+120 KKKKKIEGKKNLKEN
-135 KNNGEKELII
+135 KKDGEKELII

-153 EFNLAHLGKNKH
+153 EFNLAHFGKNKH

-263 DKENNKGDIFLTNDT
+263 EKENNNDIFLTNDT

-293 VNQIKNSNFGRNKL
+293 VNQIKNSNFSNKKL
-307 FHKKKKSFSVK
+307 LHKKKKSFSAK
-318 NIKSKNFNNSA
+318 NIKCRNFNNSA
-329 IVNSS
+329 MVNSS
-334 QNNAKNNSKQSIRL
+334 QNNKNNNSKQSIRL

-358 KNEIIT
+358 KNDIIT
-364 NTNNS
+364 NTNND
-369 INSNNLYSKIY
+369 INSHNNLYSKIY

-432 TKNMNMNKTMTNLN
+432 TKVMNKTMTNLN

-496 MFERKK
+496 IFERKK

-617 FMKKK
+617 FMKNK
-622 EIKEKF
+622 EIKKKF

-655 LDGNLYKKHLV
+655 LNGNLYKKHLV

>member
-1 MKNIKLNPKRNTK
+1 MKNIKLNPKRKPK
-14 SNYALYKSET
+14 SNYSLYKSET

-55 KINNTKELVL
+55 KINNTKDLVI

-107 SSFDLDNFIKELR
+107 SAFDLDTFIKELR

-135 KNNGEKELII
+135 KKDEEKELII

-153 EFNLAHLGKNKH
+153 EFNLAHFGKNKH

-178 RMRDLYNLKLE
+178 KMRDLYNLKLE

-263 DKENNKGDIFLTNDT
+263 EKENNNDIFLTNDT

-307 FHKKKKSFSVK
+307 IHKKKKSFSAK
-318 NIKSKNFNNSA
+318 NIKCRNFNNSA
-329 IVNSS
+329 MVNSS
-334 QNNAKNNSKQSIRL
+334 QNNKNNNSKQSIRL

-364 NTNNS
+364 NTNND
-369 INSNNLYSKIY
+369 INSHNNLYNKIY

-432 TKNMNMNKTMTNLN
+432 TKVMNKTMTNLN

-481 HELNKK
+481 NELNKK

-496 MFERKK
+496 IFERKK

-617 FMKKK
+617 FMKNK
-622 EIKEKF
+622 EIKKKF

-655 LDGNLYKKHLV
+655 LNGNLYKKHLV

>member
-1 MKNIKLNPKRNTK
+1 MKNIKLNPKRKPK
-14 SNYALYKSET
+14 SNYSLYKSET

-55 KINNTKELVL
+55 KINNTKDLVI

-96 NATKLAYGYNL
+96 NATKLALGYNL
-107 SSFDLDNFIKELR
+107 SAFDLDTFIKELR
-120 KKKKKIGEKKNLKEN
+120 KKKKKIEGKKNLKEN
-135 KNNGEKELII
+135 KKDGEKELII

-153 EFNLAHLGKNKH
+153 EFNLAHFGKNKH

-263 DKENNKGDIFLTNDT
+263 EKENNNDIFLTNDT

-307 FHKKKKSFSVK
+307 IHKKKKSFSAK
-318 NIKSKNFNNSA
+318 NIKCRNFNNSA
-329 IVNSS
+329 MVNSS
-334 QNNAKNNSKQSIRL
+334 QNNKNNNSKQSIRL

-358 KNEIIT
+358 KNDIIT
-364 NTNNS
+364 NTNNN
-369 INSNNLYSKIY
+369 INSHNNLYSKIY

-432 TKNMNMNKTMTNLN
+432 TKVMNKTMTNLN

-481 HELNKK
+481 NELNKK

-496 MFERKK
+496 IFERKK

-617 FMKKK
+617 FMKNK
-622 EIKEKF
+622 EIKKKF

-655 LDGNLYKKHLV
+655 LNGNLYKKHLV